1 MDASTLETCAPLS
14 LHCQDRTELTAAA
27 AKESGTDPPMCASR
41 IHQRGDHIP
50 RLSAQMHG
58 NTQDSF
64 RSFRKAKMPWCRHM
78 RNAKGRAAE
87 AAAGDA
93 VTAPGG
99 GVRGNGARL
108 TVGGCGGLAVPDGG
122 RLADTDGFPS
132 ALLPKVK
139 AHEEAVVLLA
149 ASPIAWAWLA
159 PPEQVGLGERTGR
172 YRLAPATLVRDAVG
186 RSEIS
191 YEDFARAVIDELE
204 AVQPGHARGRDRA
217 RTGRP
222 DPRRQAA

>member
-1 MDASTLETCAPLS
+1 MLKGEPQKLPQATRS
-14 LHCQDRTELTAAA
+14 LLQ
-27 AKESGTDPPMCASR
+27 
-41 IHQRGDHIP
+41 
-50 RLSAQMHG
+50 
-58 NTQDSF
+58 
-64 RSFRKAKMPWCRHM
+64 
-78 RNAKGRAAE
+78 AAE
-87 AAAGDA
+87 SAGM
-93 VTAPGG
+93 
-99 GVRGNGARL
+99 ARVL

-149 ASPIAWAWLA
+149 ASPIAWTCLA
-159 PPEQVGLGERTGR
+159 PPEQIGLGERTGR